1 MSTMISG
8 VSNALRQYADYAS
21 AKKTTDTSAVSADS
35 TAAEAA
41 GEKSTNSINQMSD
54 TDRAALVSQLKEDLA
69 RQEQQFTSYVSKM
82 LGGQATI
89 STQASDLWKF
99 LASGNYTVD
108 AAISEQAQ
116 KDISEDGYWGVSQT
130 SQRLFDFACALAG
143 DDVEK
148 MKEMQAAVEKGYR
161 QATGAWGKE
170 LPEICKDTYDA
181 TNKLF
186 DDYYASKKA

>member
-8 VSNALRQYADYAS
+8 VSNALRQYADYSS
-21 AKKTTDTSAVSADS
+21 AK
-35 TAAEAA
+35 TAAVAEKTATEAPEAA
-41 GEKSTNSINQMSD
+41 AEGTNTNAVNKMSEA
-54 TDRAALVSQLKEDLA
+54 DRAALVSQLKADLA
-69 RQEQQFTSYVSKM
+69 NQEQQFTSYVSKM
-82 LGGQATI
+82 LGGQAAI

-108 AAISEQAQ
+108 AAICEQAQ

-143 DDVEK
+143 DDMEK

-161 QATGAWGKE
+161 QATGTWGKE
-170 LPEICKDTYDA
+170 LPGICKDTYDA

-186 DDYYASKKA
+186 DDYYASKEA